1 MKYKLIK
8 ETDKIKL
15 ISGKDIVVY
24 PGFSEPVKKGE
35 VQVPVTDVVEERDII
50 KTRIYTDGEIK
61 GIKQLPSSELEL
73 PKNLKVIELDE
84 VELSELELEKHKFVI
99 RILTALEFQKR
110 GTVCGW
116 FDVIKDVDIYLRD
129 KKDKDSIR
137 KVKKTLELVCSNYEY
152 TSIFDLL
159 FSKKQAQM
167 SVLYNQEKEGI
178 YQLVK
183 TK

>member
-8 ETDKIKL
+8 ESDKIKL

-24 PGFSEPVKKGE
+24 SGFGKPVKKGE
-35 VQVPVTDVVEERDII
+35 TPVAVPDVVRERDII
-50 KTRIYTDGEIK
+50 KTKIFTDGKIK
-61 GIKQLPSSELEL
+61 GIETLTNSELEL
-73 PKNLKVIELDE
+73 PKNMKTIELDK

-129 KKDKDSIR
+129 KKDKESIR

>member
-24 PGFSEPVKKGE
+24 AGFSKPVKKGE
-35 VQVPVTDVVEERDII
+35 TPVPVPDVIEKRHII
-50 KTRIYTDGEIK
+50 KTKIFTDGEIK
-61 GIKQLPSSELEL
+61 TIKQLPSCEFEL
-73 PKNLKVIELDE
+73 PKNIQVMKLDKI
-84 VELSELELEKHKFVI
+84 ELSELELMDYKFI
-99 RILTALEFQKR
+99 IKILTALEFQKR
-110 GTVCGW
+110 GKVCGW
-116 FDVIKDVDIYLRD
+116 FDVVKDVEVYLRD

-152 TSIFDLL
+152 TSIFEIL
-159 FSKKQAQM
+159 FSNKQSQM
-167 SVLYNQEKEGI
+167 SVLYNEESEGI

>member
-8 ETDKIKL
+8 ESDKIKL

-24 PGFSEPVKKGE
+24 PGFDKPVKPGE
-35 VQVPVTDVVEERDII
+35 KYIPAPDVIEERDII
-50 KTRIYTDGEIK
+50 KTKIFTDGEIK
-61 GIKQLPSSELEL
+61 DIKQLQSFELEL
-73 PKNLKVIELDE
+73 PKNMKTIELDKI
-84 VELSELELEKHKFVI
+84 ELNELELMDHKFVI

-110 GTVCGW
+110 GKVYGW
-116 FDVIKDVDIYLRD
+116 FDIVKDVDVYLRD

-137 KVKKTLELVCSNYEY
+137 KIKKTLELVCSNYEY

-159 FSKKQAQM
+159 FSKKQAEM
-167 SVLYNQEKEGI
+167 SVLYNQEYEGI